1 MRGDWR
7 DSISSTAAIQRRLVT
22 GKKSSKNVGHDHG
35 EADASS
41 ASADSSDTPSEER
54 AHKVSGAAS
63 QNRLRLIQTADGSWQ
78 LVHPGCALARQED
91 LVEVEQMIDAGEV
104 EIAQDELRWLLAECR
119 DFISAH
125 KLLGDLAV
133 AENDFRLAR
142 GHYGYAYQIVI
153 KAIDSAGQA
162 KALPYRHEANQTFF
176 QAGRGLANCLNKL
189 GKQRVAHDVISRLL
203 QLDPSD
209 PLRLGE
215 MQKSQGGKRGKKR
228 R

>member
-1 MRGDWR
+1 M
-7 DSISSTAAIQRRLVT
+7 
-22 GKKSSKNVGHDHG
+22 
-35 EADASS
+35 
-41 ASADSSDTPSEER
+41 
-54 AHKVSGAAS
+54 
-63 QNRLRLIQTADGSWQ
+63 QTADGSWQ
-78 LVHPGCALARQED
+78 VVHPGCAQVRQED

-125 KLLGDLAV
+125 KLLGDLA
-133 AENDFRLAR
+133 ASENDFRLAR

-153 KAIDSAGQA
+153 KAIDASGQV

-176 QAGRGLANCLNKL
+176 QAGRGLASCLNKL
-189 GKQRVAHDVISRLL
+189 GKPRVARDVINRLL

-209 PLRLGE
+209 PLRLGGL
-215 MQKSQGGKRGKKR
+215 QKSQDGKRGKKR